1 MVFGVRLHSQ
11 TAPGAF
17 AGRRGPRG
25 TVPEQTQAASVS
37 SSPAAFPQ
45 RGDPHPR
52 QPHRT
57 VPLRSEE
64 PMEDC
69 VASGPARSQG
79 DLEESGNLA
88 SSEDAAP
95 GEERPPKQEGCRL
108 QQVSSA
114 RASPPQQGPDPCLA
128 PGARTVPSAKGLRS
142 RKWPPQCPSRQH
154 GVDSGSVSIPLCGA
168 GCEGDC
174 PIPLSSRSG
183 TFLSADFAEDA
194 APWSGAEH
202 RSRPPRSCWVVEKE
216 GGQVLSATVKL
227 KIIIMKKEWVSYLLI
242 LTINRL
248 ALSPSHLQNTL
259 PHGGRDLS
267 SEVLSSLC
275 EATELTGGRTPIVTG
290 TAEEGAPSSGWRW
303 DYPVDPPEKTGES
316 PTPTHVHKGPLVHEA
331 GETCHQAKVAYTET
345 RGKAHCSR
353 QVSRDWRMRIREA
366 GAGTRLSGLRVPLEE
381 EAIPVG
387 SGNSSLDSIPERVCV
402 QESGPRKKGIQSEEL
417 LLWRGRC
424 FGLLRASV
432 NPQLTE
438 DSGTTEKKTTRRPA
452 EQEETHKEANQKVG
466 RLEGRK

>member
-95 GEERPPKQEGCRL
+95 GEERPPEQEGCRL

-154 GVDSGSVSIPLCGA
+154 GVDSGNVSIPLCGA

-194 APWSGAEH
+194 APWSGAEN

-242 LTINRL
+242 LTINRVFMG
-248 ALSPSHLQNTL
+248 PFDRGGSHLEKFPSL
-259 PHGGRDLS
+259 RARPFRSLS
-267 SEVLSSLC
+267 SPVSPASLTARPLPLSSS
-275 EATELTGGRTPIVTG
+275 EHASPWGQGFELRGV
-290 TAEEGAPSSGWRW
+290 EQ
-303 DYPVDPPEKTGES
+303 PVRR
-316 PTPTHVHKGPLVHEA
+316 H
-331 GETCHQAKVAYTET
+331 
-345 RGKAHCSR
+345 RAH
-353 QVSRDWRMRIREA
+353 
-366 GAGTRLSGLRVPLEE
+366 
-381 EAIPVG
+381 
-387 SGNSSLDSIPERVCV
+387 
-402 QESGPRKKGIQSEEL
+402 
-417 LLWRGRC
+417 
-424 FGLLRASV
+424 
-432 NPQLTE
+432 
-438 DSGTTEKKTTRRPA
+438 
-452 EQEETHKEANQKVG
+452 
-466 RLEGRK
+466 GRKDPHSDRDS